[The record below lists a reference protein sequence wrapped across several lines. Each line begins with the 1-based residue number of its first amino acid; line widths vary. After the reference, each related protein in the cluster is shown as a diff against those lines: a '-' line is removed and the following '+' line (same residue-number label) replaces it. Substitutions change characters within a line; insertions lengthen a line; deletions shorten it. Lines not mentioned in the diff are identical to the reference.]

1 MTEDEGINI
10 KYIEKL
16 LNFFEELG
24 KRDSRIGCLFE
35 KIQVS
40 IGVMIHKAI
49 E

>member
-1 MTEDEGINI
+1 MEDEGINI

-16 LNFFEELG
+16 INFFEELG
-24 KRDSRIGCLFE
+24 NKDLRMSKFFE